1 MRSSRCHMVLVNS
14 FKLLRLVEACLRWQ
28 HASDWLTVCP
38 ALPPPLFYCI
48 VLQNEAAL
56 AEFAS
61 KLRNFRP
68 AATVLEAE
76 IASVK
81 STFTNPL
88 LDADALR
95 SKSTDVSWGQRGW
108 VAAVET
114 DVSSGLLAPNLLSTC
129 FRQSCGHL
137 TLSTD

>member
-1 MRSSRCHMVLVNS
+1 MQPAFR
-14 FKLLRLVEACLRWQ
+14 
-28 HASDWLTVCP
+28 WLTLCS
-38 ALPPPLFYCI
+38 ALPPPPFPCA

-95 SKSTDVSWGQRGW
+95 SKSTDVSWGQGG
-108 VAAVET
+108 E
-114 DVSSGLLAPNLLSTC
+114 
-129 FRQSCGHL
+129 
-137 TLSTD
+137 